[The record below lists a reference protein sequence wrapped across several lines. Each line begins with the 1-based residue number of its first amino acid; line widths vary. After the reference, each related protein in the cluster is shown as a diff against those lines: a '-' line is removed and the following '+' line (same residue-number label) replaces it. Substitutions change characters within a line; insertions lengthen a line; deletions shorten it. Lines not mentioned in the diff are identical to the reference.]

1 MSILGTKASCISFK
15 DSTSVV
21 IFVLYV
27 VFISATHAWD
37 LCFFLHGY
45 IEASKAR
52 IYHSGDDSVALVA
65 QTVLL
70 YVFEN
75 ILKLLHLFMPFVTEE
90 LWQALPNRREALII
104 SSWPQTSLPR
114 STDLV
119 KIFENFQA
127 LTRAI
132 QNARAEYSVEP
143 AKLITASIVGSEEV
157 IQYISEEKEV
167 LALLSKLDLDN
178 IHFNDEVVLGFSSL
192 LANINFNLLILAACY
207 LIRLLVM
214 LA

>member
-15 DSTSVV
+15 DSTCR
-21 IFVLYV
+21 
-27 VFISATHAWD
+27 
-37 LCFFLHGY
+37 CFGY
-45 IEASKAR
+45 MVSKKKY
-52 IYHSGDDSVALVA
+52 IYTIDDDC
-65 QTVLL
+65 
-70 YVFEN
+70 F
-75 ILKLLHLFMPFVTEE
+75 
-90 LWQALPNRREALII
+90 ALPNRREALII

-127 LTRAI
+127 L
-132 QNARAEYSVEP
+132 
-143 AKLITASIVGSEEV
+143 
-157 IQYISEEKEV
+157 EEKEV

>member
-1 MSILGTKASCISFK
+1 
-15 DSTSVV
+15 
-21 IFVLYV
+21 
-27 VFISATHAWD
+27 
-37 LCFFLHGY
+37 
-45 IEASKAR
+45 
-52 IYHSGDDSVALVA
+52 
-65 QTVLL
+65 
-70 YVFEN
+70 
-75 ILKLLHLFMPFVTEE
+75 MPFVTEE

-127 LTRAI
+127 L
-132 QNARAEYSVEP
+132 
-143 AKLITASIVGSEEV
+143 
-157 IQYISEEKEV
+157 EEKEV

>member
-1 MSILGTKASCISFK
+1 MK
-15 DSTSVV
+15 
-21 IFVLYV
+21 
-27 VFISATHAWD
+27 
-37 LCFFLHGY
+37 
-45 IEASKAR
+45 
-52 IYHSGDDSVALVA
+52 
-65 QTVLL
+65 
-70 YVFEN
+70 
-75 ILKLLHLFMPFVTEE
+75 FVTEE

-104 SSWPQTSLPR
+104 SFWPQTSLPR

-119 KIFENFQA
+119 KRFENLQV

-132 QNARAEYSVEP
+132 RNAIAEYSVEP
-143 AKLITASIVGSEEV
+143 AKRITASIVGSEEV

-178 IHFNDEVVLGFSSL
+178 IHFNNEVVLGFSSL